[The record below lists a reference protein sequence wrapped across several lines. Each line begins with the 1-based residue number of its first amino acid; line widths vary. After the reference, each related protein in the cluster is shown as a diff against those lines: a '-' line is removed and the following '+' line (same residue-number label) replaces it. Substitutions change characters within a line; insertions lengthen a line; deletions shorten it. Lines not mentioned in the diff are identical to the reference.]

1 MNIHS
6 FKFKILGILM
16 LCTLLPLVAA
26 TQLLSF
32 YAEKDTMAQAR
43 ENIAISMDA
52 QIENMENVL
61 KSVEDMQQDMK
72 NDGIIYE
79 FANQTR
85 VLSIEKRQ
93 DYCKKVFQQLKY
105 YQDRIAAIKVT
116 NQVHSAYVYL
126 PGQRM
131 LFASDQTYFEDF
143 TLWDVDFLRQY
154 NEKGTDML
162 NQWIPTVPVN
172 YETINYPENWEKYS
186 KLLTYC
192 DVVRSDS
199 GRIIAIFALN
209 LSPGF
214 LDTYYNGIQNTKGRE
229 VIVCDKNGEI
239 YSGATESLSF
249 YQRKYKDGSVRNLDS
264 REYIK
269 GEEQLVVSRTS
280 PYTGWTFVS
289 FTSKAELLE
298 SLSKIKS
305 LLYRI
310 VCLSAIVALIIANVL
325 SVYMYNPL
333 KELIAY
339 MRKVRHGEMDVRIQA
354 KRKDEYG
361 EVYSGFNRMLDELNN
376 TLNHL
381 ETEKILNREAKLR
394 LLQEQIN
401 PHFLYN
407 TLDTIFSMAKISGET
422 MIAKM
427 VFSLSKFFRT
437 SLSNGKNIVTLREA
451 VELSENY
458 LTIQEI
464 RFPGKFER
472 KINIPEELLSC
483 MVPKFLLQPFV
494 ENSVTHGLEQSAHEG
509 MLYIEGREAAGVLT
523 FSIEDNGKGIDRMEL
538 LDIQKALEESQS
550 SAKQYF
556 AITNINSIIKLKYG
570 AEYGVTITSEREKG
584 TKVKITVPV
593 DELYKAKKI
602 QKN

>member
-6 FKFKILGILM
+6 FKFKIFVILM

-32 YAEKDTMAQAR
+32 YAEKDTLAQAR
-43 ENIAISMDA
+43 ENITVSVDV

-72 NDGIIYE
+72 NDEIIYE

-85 VLSIEKRQ
+85 VLSTELRQ
-93 DYCKKVFQQLKY
+93 DYCRKVFQQLKY
-105 YQDRIAAIKVT
+105 YQDRITAIKVT

-126 PGQRM
+126 PGQRL
-131 LFASDQTYFEDF
+131 LFASDQTYYEDF

-154 NEKGTDML
+154 NTKGADML
-162 NQWIPTVPVN
+162 NRWIPTVPVN
-172 YETINYPENWEKYS
+172 YETINYQESWDKYP

-192 DVVRSDS
+192 DVVRNDS

-209 LSPGF
+209 LDSTF
-214 LDTYYNGIQNTKGRE
+214 LDTYYNGIQNTKGGE
-229 VIVCDKNGEI
+229 VIVCDRNGEI
-239 YSGATESLSF
+239 YFGDTETLSY
-249 YQRKYKDGSVRNLDS
+249 YQRKYKNGSVRSLS
-264 REYIK
+264 PTEYIK
-269 GEEQLVVSRTS
+269 GEEKLVVSRAC
-280 PYTGWTFVS
+280 PYTGWTFIS

-298 SLSKIKS
+298 NLNKIKS

-310 VCLSAIVALIIANVL
+310 VFLSAIVALIIAKFL

-339 MRKVRHGEMDVRIQA
+339 MRKVRHGDMNVRIQTR
-354 KRKDEYG
+354 RKDEYE

-376 TLNHL
+376 TLNNL
-381 ETEKILNREAKLR
+381 ETEKILNKEAKIR

-422 MIAKM
+422 VIAKM
-427 VFSLSKFFRT
+427 VFSLSKFFLI

-464 RFPGKFER
+464 RFPGKFEC
-472 KINIPEELLSC
+472 KINISEELMSY

-494 ENSVTHGLEQSAHEG
+494 ENSVTHGLERCAHEG
-509 MLYIEGREAAGVLT
+509 ILCIEGKEENGVLY
-523 FSIEDNGKGIDRMEL
+523 FRVEDNGKGIKGMEL
-538 LDIQKALEESQS
+538 LDIQKALAENQS

-556 AITNINSIIKLKYG
+556 AITNINSLIKLKYG
-570 AEYGVTITSEREKG
+570 SEYGVVIESEWEKG
-584 TKVKITVPV
+584 TKVEITMPACDYSV
-593 DELYKAKKI
+593 
-602 QKN
+602 